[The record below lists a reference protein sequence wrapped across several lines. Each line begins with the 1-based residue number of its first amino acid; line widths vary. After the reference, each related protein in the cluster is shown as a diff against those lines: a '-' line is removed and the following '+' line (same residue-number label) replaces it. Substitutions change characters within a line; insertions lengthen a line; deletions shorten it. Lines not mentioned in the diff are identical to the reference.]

1 MTEVRYFTF
10 KELTATATGMAN
22 APATWEQLENLL
34 TLALFLDGIRE
45 KFGKPVKVNSGF
57 RSPAVNVAVG
67 GSKTSAHL
75 KGLAAD
81 IAPVKPDYRSKAEFL
96 DVLKGFLPRMDQLI
110 VYTEDGSE
118 HPSKLRFAH
127 VGLSEN
133 PRGMLLW
140 KR

>member
-1 MTEVRYFTF
+1 MTGPRHFTF
-10 KELTATATGMAN
+10 KELTATGTGKAN
-22 APATWEQLENLL
+22 APATWEQVENLRR
-34 TLALFLDGIRE
+34 LALFLDGIRE

-57 RSPAVNVAVG
+57 RSPAVNAAVG

-81 IAPVKPDYRSKAEFL
+81 IAPVKSDNRSKAAFL
-96 DVLKGFLPRMDQLI
+96 DVLGEFLPRMDQLI
-110 VYTEDGSE
+110 VYTENGSKD
-118 HPSKLRFAH
+118 PSKLRFAH

-140 KR
+140 K